1 MCLITVTLGIF
12 GPTEHSGVSLVVG
25 MLQASKNGAHV
36 LFEVWHLLRC
46 SSFHYRSIFR
56 QNLL

>member
-1 MCLITVTLGIF
+1 MWLITVTLGIF
-12 GPTEHSGVSLVVG
+12 GPTEHSGVVG

-46 SSFHYRSIFR
+46 SSFHYMSIFR